1 MRTETGETERTLPYN
16 CSGSGLSHARLLC
29 MCAHSGLR
37 HARLQDPCA
46 CQDAGSHPN
55 TRKLKQGDCESQASL
70 SFPVRP
76 CLKMTNRGAQREL
89 YMWARPSPHR
99 GLLYSRLISFQAK
112 AATRMISFTYLYPH
126 HLRALFCFLLRKV
139 TQAGLKF
146 IILQPQPSCC
156 WNDRFTTI
164 PSVILPSDSHCQ
176 PWSRHTLNA
185 FLLLLVS
192 TPWPPM
198 HVALVACQAFRS
210 AHITQPSGLLMVL

>member
-1 MRTETGETERTLPYN
+1 MHVCTLRSSPCEAAGPMRVSRCRESSQHSETEAGGLRVPGQSELPSETLPQN
-16 CSGSGLSHARLLC
+16 DKSRCPKRALHVGTPL
-29 MCAHSGLR
+29 
-37 HARLQDPCA
+37 P
-46 CQDAGSHPN
+46 PI
-55 TRKLKQGDCESQASL
+55 
-70 SFPVRP
+70 
-76 CLKMTNRGAQREL
+76 
-89 YMWARPSPHR
+89 
-99 GLLYSRLISFQAK
+99 YSRLISFQAK

-176 PWSRHTLNA
+176 PWSRHTLNV